1 MNTRTKYILQGIFF
15 LVLGLICIYTY
26 FTGKAVTMKNFSLAG
41 IFLGMFIGIL
51 FIKNGLKK

>member
-26 FTGKAVTMKNFSLAG
+26 FTGKAATMKNFSLAG